1 MFEFKRGLWS
11 CCWAS
16 KVDVTLSSG
25 ANVQTNQLS
34 AMNKQTFPHLLL
46 PDILLG
52 FKNNIIWNDTEQLLL
67 TYQALPKRPAEQSL
81 EQDLEGGG
89 GSRQPHSH
97 ETLFQCHILKIAQLN
112 MIYYPAKPHVLK
124 VNTFMWLSLFYCQP
138 KNFCYNPKI

>member
-16 KVDVTLSSG
+16 KVDVSLSSG

-67 TYQALPKRPAEQSL
+67 TYQTLPKRPAEQSL

-97 ETLFQCHILKIAQLN
+97 ETLFQCHIPKIAQLN
-112 MIYYPAKPHVLK
+112 DLLSCQTTRFESIY
-124 VNTFMWLSLFYCQP
+124 FMWLSLFYCQSN
-138 KNFCYNPKI
+138 NFCYNPKI